1 MTKISNQYSLTNV
14 LTADVVNGRVGV
26 NNGSPTVALD
36 VTGAGK
42 FSNVVTATRGSFA
55 PSFIAIGSSAGNGQI
70 QISNSANYVIGA
82 GTDYGGMSFT
92 VGGGER
98 LNILNNGSVGIGT
111 SSPPHNLSVKGS
123 SATDMISWTDN
134 VNNTGYLG
142 IRGGG
147 VVWMNADN
155 NLVFATA
162 ATERMRITSGG
173 DLYFGSSSITTA
185 TTSIYLEKA
194 GGDIIQVFP
203 YSSGSSVLQYYYRQN
218 GALVGSIS
226 YNGATVLFNGTSDY
240 RLKEDLKDYNGLEII
255 NKLKTYNFIWKDT
268 NVRDY
273 GVMAHELQ
281 QVLPNYVTGEKDALN
296 KDGSISPQAVDYS
309 KVVPVLIKS
318 IQELSADLTSAKQEI
333 ELLKAK

>member
-14 LTADVVNGRVGV
+14 LTADVVNGRVGI

-162 ATERMRITSGG
+162 ASERMRITSGG
-173 DLYFGSSSITTA
+173 DVFINSTSTINSEKLFVRQSSSSNLTGIAVGYGTSANQFRSMSINSSNIMTFNNGSNEATLTA
-185 TTSIYLEKA
+185 A
-194 GGDIIQVFP
+194 GAWANASDARLKKNIIDIKYGLDIILKSQP
-203 YSSGSSVLQYYYRQN
+203 R
-218 GALVGSIS
+218 S
-226 YNGATVLFNGTSDY
+226 YNRIDIDGEYIGFIAQELIKLIPEVVSG
-240 RLKEDLKDYNGLEII
+240 DLNSQYC
-255 NKLKTYNFIWKDT
+255 
-268 NVRDY
+268 VDY
-273 GVMAHELQ
+273 GSLVAIAF
-281 QVLPNYVTGEKDALN
+281 KA
-296 KDGSISPQAVDYS
+296 
-309 KVVPVLIKS
+309 